1 MSHRPLP
8 PALSQLMEPAGFSGN
23 PSLYFDKGLDR
34 YGPDWSL
41 AAGKKQEFL
50 ASFAERYE
58 GGNAEEFEKRRAR
71 RIATLESRGAKVI
84 DFTTH
89 GRLAI
94 GLGLPHPIETG
105 FLFDRLT
112 GSPYLPG
119 SSVKGLLRA
128 TARLVAEGEL
138 PGSQAFWKENLVRV
152 FGPEIDPETTPK
164 KGQAIFHDAFP
175 AEWPKLEVDVL
186 TPHYPDYYRNESDPP
201 ADWQN
206 PNPVAFLTVA
216 PNVKFEFP
224 IAAKEEDL
232 GELEKLLGTA
242 LDWLGIGAKKS
253 AGYGVF
259 GEGEV
264 KVAEAVSV
272 SAPAPKRQ
280 EPPPPPPPIKGT
292 SHWNGVEILLSRGLT
307 FIVRGGKQLAFSE
320 RDLPKEVYQALKKH
334 RSLKADVEVQ
344 KVPSGLRV
352 LAVKSWK
359 KA

>member
-8 PALSQLMEPAGFSGN
+8 PALSRLMEPAN
-23 PSLYFDKGLDR
+23 PSLYFDKGLDAYDR
-34 YGPDWSL
+34 DWSL
-41 AAGKKQEFL
+41 AAKKQEFL
-50 ASFAERYE
+50 TSFVKAYE
-58 GGNAEEFEKRRAR
+58 GGNAQEFKERRAR
-71 RIATLESRGAKVI
+71 RIATLERRGAKVI
-84 DFTTH
+84 PFTTH

-128 TARLVAEGEL
+128 AARRVAEGEL

-232 GELEKLLGTA
+232 GELQKLLGTA

-280 EPPPPPPPIKGT
+280 EPPPPPPPPPLQEVRWTNAELKLSGSLVAYRGKKDSAT
-292 SHWNGVEILLSRGLT
+292 GPANLLEDDDLRRLKKKKSLRAEVVVMKT
-307 FIVRGGKQLAFSE
+307 FEGWRIVRVVSIEGK
-320 RDLPKEVYQALKKH
+320 
-334 RSLKADVEVQ
+334 
-344 KVPSGLRV
+344 
-352 LAVKSWK
+352 
-359 KA
+359 